1 MAMRPARSTAVTPL
15 ARAVDLDRLWNAT
28 DADVADRLH
37 PTYREALSRLP
48 DGSVSFRGLP
58 FSLGSRSA
66 GRRWLLLDDDVS
78 IDLAADHRQASH
90 VVVAHFCDSARNGE
104 GERPAGMPVGWV
116 LPTGEP
122 LATYELRFVDGTS
135 RAITIRRRFEIAD
148 GIIGWGFLPFEAV
161 GHRAEAP
168 LDWRGPYPRQ
178 SPGRYAAAGHA
189 GALGMLPASW
199 GPAQTAVT
207 DFVPTLD
214 DDITY
219 WLHAIPI
226 APTETLTS
234 LRLAPL
240 ADPGAG
246 GTVVVAGV
254 TTFRGTVNPL
264 VAEPR
269 RQILIDPGDG
279 RPHPDPGTDLGV
291 VIRSLPTV
299 RPASADGAA
308 DRGVTGWGRTRTDLG
323 PPAGA
328 AIVDLAAAPDARFR
342 LGNDDVPVSDLVVGR
357 DIQLAGTTIRALP
370 ARDRRVRVEIRSEDG
385 PTPARVRFVSGDGRY
400 LPPLGHRDEVNPAL
414 MEETGADVLLG
425 SDAYAYVAGA
435 FDIDLP
441 PTPIEIEVVK
451 GFEHAPIRLF
461 LERPPADGRLAI
473 DLPRSI
479 ELGGSGWLTAD
490 PHVHYVAPSTA
501 LLQAAA
507 EDVAFVHLLAT
518 QAGDLITNGGD
529 LAWGSMVEPGGR
541 HQVVV
546 GTENRQNLLGHLT
559 LLGAREPVL
568 PMAAGGAPE
577 GRLGGAVTEL
587 LSDWADRCHSA
598 GGLVVGAHFPL
609 PYAEIAAAIV
619 NGRIDAVEMQ
629 TFSPRLDTPS
639 IGEWY
644 RFLNC
649 GYRLPVL
656 GGTDK
661 MSAEVPLGAIR
672 TYARL
677 ESDAAP
683 TFDGWSA
690 AVRAG
695 RTFATSGPIIELAV
709 DGHEPGDVIELPAAG
724 GRLEVRARARAA
736 QPMISAL
743 ELVLDGELVARE
755 VGPTASTELTLAT
768 TIEVRAGAWIA
779 ARCLS
784 DHEIHSAFATAM
796 AAHTSPVYVEVP
808 DRPRRSASDAE
819 AIAQIIDGSAR
830 WLETMAAI
838 ADPRL
843 RDRMV
848 RQIAAAGAELRAR
861 NLTGG

>member
-1 MAMRPARSTAVTPL
+1 MSLARSAAVTPL
-15 ARAVDLDRLWNAT
+15 ARAVDLGRLWNAT
-28 DADVADRLH
+28 DADVAHRLH
-37 PTYREALSRLP
+37 PTYRDAVSRLP

-66 GRRWLLLDDDVS
+66 GRRWLLLDDEVS
-78 IDLAADHRQASH
+78 IDLPTIDPHASH
-90 VVVAHFCDSARNGE
+90 VVVAHFADSSRNAD

-122 LATYELRFVDGTS
+122 LATYGLRFTDGSS
-135 RAITIRRRFEIAD
+135 RVVTIRRRFEIAD

-161 GHRAEAP
+161 GHRADAP

-207 DFVPTLD
+207 AFVPTPD

-226 APTETLTS
+226 APTETLVS
-234 LRLAPL
+234 VRLAPVGDR
-240 ADPGAG
+240 APGR
-246 GTVVVAGV
+246 TVVVAGI
-254 TTFRGTVNPL
+254 TTFHGTANPL

-269 RQILIDPGDG
+269 RQVLVQPRDG
-279 RPHPDPGTDLGV
+279 GRYPEPGTDLGV

-299 RPASADGAA
+299 RPASADGTSEG
-308 DRGVTGWGRTRTDLG
+308 GVMGWGRSRADPG
-323 PPAGA
+323 HAAGA
-328 AIVDLAAAPDARFR
+328 AIVDLAAGPDARFT
-342 LGNDDVPVSDLVVGR
+342 LDDDDVPISELVVDR
-357 DIQLAGTTIRALP
+357 DVHLAGATIRALP
-370 ARDRRVRVEIRSEDG
+370 AAERRVRVEIQADG
-385 PTPARVRFVSGDGRY
+385 VPTPARVRFVSTDGRY
-400 LPPLGHRDEVNPAL
+400 LPPLGHRDEINPAL
-414 MEETGADVLLG
+414 MEDTGADVLLG
-425 SDAYAYVAGA
+425 SDAYAYGAGA
-435 FDIDLP
+435 FDVDLP

-451 GFEHAPIRLF
+451 GFEHAPVRLS
-461 LERPPADGRLAI
+461 LEEPPVEGRLTI
-473 DLPRSI
+473 DLARSI
-479 ELGGSGWLTAD
+479 DMRGAGWLTAD
-490 PHVHYVAPSTA
+490 PHVHYLAPSTA
-501 LLQAAA
+501 LLQAGA

-518 QAGDLITNGGD
+518 QAGDLITNGQD
-529 LAWGSMVEPGGR
+529 LAWGSAIEPGGR

-587 LSDWADRCHSA
+587 LSDWADRCHAA

-619 NGRIDAVEMQ
+619 TGRIDAVEMQ

-639 IGEWY
+639 ILEWY
-644 RFLNC
+644 RFLSC

-661 MSAEVPLGAIR
+661 MSAEVPVGAIR

-677 ESDAAP
+677 DADEPP
-683 TFDGWSA
+683 TFGAWAA

-695 RTFATSGPIIELAV
+695 RTFATSGPIIELSV
-709 DGHEPGDVIELPAAG
+709 EGREPGDVIELPAGG
-724 GRLEVRARARAA
+724 GRLEVRGRARAA
-736 QPMISAL
+736 QPVIAAL
-743 ELVLDGELVARE
+743 ELVVDGQVVASETRRE
-755 VGPTASTELTLAT
+755 GASDISLAA

-779 ARCLS
+779 ARSLS
-784 DHEIHSAFATAM
+784 DHEIQSAFATAM
-796 AAHTSPVYVEVP
+796 AAHTSPVYVDVP

-819 AIAQIIDGSAR
+819 AISQVIDGSAR

-838 ADPRL
+838 ADPPL

-848 RQIAAAGAELRAR
+848 RQIAAAAAELRAR
-861 NLTGG
+861 NGRGA

>member
-1 MAMRPARSTAVTPL
+1 MSLARSAAVTPL
-15 ARAVDLDRLWNAT
+15 ARAVDLGRLWNAT
-28 DADVADRLH
+28 DADVAHRLH
-37 PTYREALSRLP
+37 PTYRDAVSRLP

-66 GRRWLLLDDDVS
+66 GRRWLLLDDEVS
-78 IDLAADHRQASH
+78 IDLPTTDRHASH
-90 VVVAHFCDSARNGE
+90 VVVAHFADSSRNAD

-122 LATYELRFVDGTS
+122 LATYGLRFTDGSS
-135 RAITIRRRFEIAD
+135 RVVTIRRRFEIAD

-161 GHRAEAP
+161 GHRADAP

-207 DFVPTLD
+207 DFVPTPD

-226 APTETLTS
+226 APTETLVS
-234 LRLAPL
+234 VRLAPVGDR
-240 ADPGAG
+240 APGR
-246 GTVVVAGV
+246 TVVVAGI
-254 TTFRGTVNPL
+254 TTFHGTANPL

-269 RQILIDPGDG
+269 RQVLVQPRDG
-279 RPHPDPGTDLGV
+279 GRYPEPGTDLGV

-299 RPASADGAA
+299 RPASADGTSEG
-308 DRGVTGWGRTRTDLG
+308 GVMGWGRSRADPG
-323 PPAGA
+323 HAAGA
-328 AIVDLAAAPDARFR
+328 AIVDLAAGPDARFT
-342 LGNDDVPVSDLVVGR
+342 LDDDDVPISELVVDR
-357 DIQLAGTTIRALP
+357 DVHLAGATIRALP
-370 ARDRRVRVEIRSEDG
+370 AADRRVRVEIQTDG
-385 PTPARVRFVSGDGRY
+385 VPTPARVRFVSTDGRY
-400 LPPLGHRDEVNPAL
+400 LPPLGHRDEINPAL
-414 MEETGADVLLG
+414 MEDTGADVLLG

-435 FDIDLP
+435 FDVDLP

-451 GFEHAPIRLF
+451 GFEHAPVRLS
-461 LERPPADGRLAI
+461 LEEPPVEGRLTI
-473 DLPRSI
+473 DLARSI
-479 ELGGSGWLTAD
+479 DMRGAGWLTAD
-490 PHVHYVAPSTA
+490 PHVHYLAPSTA

-518 QAGDLITNGGD
+518 QAGDLITNGQD
-529 LAWGSMVEPGGR
+529 LAWGSAIEPGGR

-587 LSDWADRCHSA
+587 LSDWADRCHAA

-619 NGRIDAVEMQ
+619 TGRIDAVEMQ

-639 IGEWY
+639 ILEWY
-644 RFLNC
+644 RFLSC

-661 MSAEVPLGAIR
+661 MSAEVPVGAIR

-677 ESDAAP
+677 DADEPP
-683 TFDGWSA
+683 TFGAWAA

-695 RTFATSGPIIELAV
+695 RTFATSGPIIELSV
-709 DGHEPGDVIELPAAG
+709 EGREPGDVIELPAGG
-724 GRLEVRARARAA
+724 GRLEVRGRARAA
-736 QPMISAL
+736 QPVIAAL
-743 ELVLDGELVARE
+743 ELVVDGQVVASETRRE
-755 VGPTASTELTLAT
+755 GASDISLAA

-779 ARCLS
+779 ARSLS

-796 AAHTSPVYVEVP
+796 AAHTSAVYVDVP

-819 AIAQIIDGSAR
+819 AIAQVIDGSAR

-838 ADPRL
+838 ADPPL

-848 RQIAAAGAELRAR
+848 RQIAAAAAELRAR
-861 NLTGG
+861 NGRGA

>member
-1 MAMRPARSTAVTPL
+1 MSLARSAAVTPL
-15 ARAVDLDRLWNAT
+15 ARAVDLGRLWNAT

-37 PTYREALSRLP
+37 PTYRDALSRLP

-66 GRRWLLLDDDVS
+66 GRRWLLLDDEVS
-78 IDLAADHRQASH
+78 IDLPTTDRHASH
-90 VVVAHFCDSARNGE
+90 VVVAHFADSSRNAD

-122 LATYELRFVDGTS
+122 LATYGLRFTDGTS
-135 RAITIRRRFEIAD
+135 RVVRIRRRFEIAD

-161 GHRAEAP
+161 GHRADAP

-207 DFVPTLD
+207 DFVPTPD

-226 APTETLTS
+226 APTETLVS
-234 LRLAPL
+234 VRLAPVGDR
-240 ADPGAG
+240 APGR
-246 GTVVVAGV
+246 TVVVAGI
-254 TTFRGTVNPL
+254 TTFHGTANPL

-269 RQILIDPGDG
+269 RQVLVQPRDG
-279 RPHPDPGTDLGV
+279 GRYPEPGTDLGV

-299 RPASADGAA
+299 RPASADGTSEG
-308 DRGVTGWGRTRTDLG
+308 GVMGWGRSRADPG
-323 PPAGA
+323 QAAGA
-328 AIVDLAAAPDARFR
+328 AIVDLAAGSDARF
-342 LGNDDVPVSDLVVGR
+342 LLDDDDVPISELVVDR
-357 DIQLAGTTIRALP
+357 DVHLAGATIRALP
-370 ARDRRVRVEIRSEDG
+370 AADRRVRVEIQADG
-385 PTPARVRFVSGDGRY
+385 VPTPARVRFVSTDGRY
-400 LPPLGHRDEVNPAL
+400 LPPLGHRDEINPAL
-414 MEETGADVLLG
+414 MEDTGADVLLG

-435 FDIDLP
+435 FDVDLP

-451 GFEHAPIRLF
+451 GFEHAPVRLS
-461 LERPPADGRLAI
+461 LEEPPVEGRLTI
-473 DLPRSI
+473 DLARSI
-479 ELGGSGWLTAD
+479 DMRGAGWLTAD
-490 PHVHYVAPSTA
+490 PHVHYLAPSTA
-501 LLQAAA
+501 LLQAGA

-518 QAGDLITNGGD
+518 QAGDLITNGQD
-529 LAWGSMVEPGGR
+529 LAWGSAIEPGGR

-587 LSDWADRCHSA
+587 LSDWADRCHAA

-619 NGRIDAVEMQ
+619 TGRIDAVEMQ

-639 IGEWY
+639 ILEWY
-644 RFLNC
+644 RFLSC

-661 MSAEVPLGAIR
+661 MSAEVPVGAIR

-677 ESDAAP
+677 DPDEPP
-683 TFDGWSA
+683 TFGAWAA

-695 RTFATSGPIIELAV
+695 RTFATSGPIIELSV
-709 DGHEPGDVIELPAAG
+709 EGREPGDVIELPAGG
-724 GRLEVRARARAA
+724 GRLEVRGRARAA
-736 QPMISAL
+736 QPVIAAL
-743 ELVLDGELVARE
+743 ELVVDGEVVASE
-755 VGPTASTELTLAT
+755 ASPGPASDISLAA

-779 ARCLS
+779 ARSLS

-796 AAHTSPVYVEVP
+796 AAHTSAVYVDVP

-819 AIAQIIDGSAR
+819 AISQVIDGSAR

-838 ADPRL
+838 ADPPL

-848 RQIAAAGAELRAR
+848 RQIAAAAAELRAR
-861 NLTGG
+861 NGRGA